1 MSELQDLERE
11 YDSGKLGM
19 IERDL
24 ESFILRNR
32 QEILRFRDQLA
43 RKNAAVT
50 DEVACKLYILQ
61 IRTLNP
67 VAEIRD
73 QLKEIEVECWIR
85 GEREGKPVSRDQVAN
100 EWCRRHAPG
109 WRDHRVLAIV
119 YCFERCKERLVP
131 LLRVEGP
138 VQGRSFP

>member
-1 MSELQDLERE
+1 MSELHELGRE
-11 YDSGKLGM
+11 YGAGNLGTV
-19 IERDL
+19 ERDL

-43 RKNAAVT
+43 RKSPAVT

-73 QLKEIEVECWIR
+73 QLREIEAECWIR
-85 GEREGKPVSRDQVAN
+85 GQQAGAPISRDDVAR
-100 EWCRRHAPG
+100 EWCNRHAPG

-131 LLRVEGP
+131 LLRAAAP
-138 VQGRSFP
+138 ATP

>member
-1 MSELQDLERE
+1 MSELQDLGRE
-11 YDSGKLGM
+11 YGAGKLGTV
-19 IERDL
+19 ERDL

-43 RKNAAVT
+43 RKNPSVT

-67 VAEIRD
+67 VVEIRD
-73 QLKEIEVECWIR
+73 QLKEIEAECWIR
-85 GEREGKPVSRDQVAN
+85 GEKTGTQISRDEVAN

-119 YCFERCKERLVP
+119 YVFERCKDRLVP
-131 LLRVEGP
+131 LLRTPAQVTP
-138 VQGRSFP
+138 

>member
-1 MSELQDLERE
+1 MSELHELGRE
-11 YDSGKLGM
+11 YGAGNLGTV
-19 IERDL
+19 ERDL

-32 QEILRFRDQLA
+32 VEILRFRDQLA
-43 RKNAAVT
+43 RKNPAVT

-73 QLKEIEVECWIR
+73 QLREIEAECWIR
-85 GEREGKPVSRDQVAN
+85 GEKAGTQISRDDVAN

-119 YCFERCKERLVP
+119 YVFERCKERLVP
-131 LLRVEGP
+131 LLRAPASVTP
-138 VQGRSFP
+138 ST